1 MRVFLDTNVL
11 VSAFTTRGICADV
24 VTVVVAEHQL
34 VLGESVLAEL
44 TRVLSDKMKVP
55 APTIE
60 EAESFLRQQA
70 AVVSHRTEP
79 DVNSATRTTCRSWP
93 KPLRDWRTFSSPGT
107 ATFLRSPTTYPST
120 SSLPEASGRGY
131 KNGRRRFLTDLR
143 FCCAANVVTASE
155 AREPDAYRDSSNRL
169 LCGWITA
176 QSFSVRRMPLRRG
189 RRARPI
195 GLAPNAPPP

>member
-79 DVNSATRTTCRSWP
+79 DVE
-93 KPLRDWRTFSSPGT
+93 LRDPDD
-107 ATFLRSPTTYPST
+107 
-120 SSLPEASGRGY
+120 LPVLAEA
-131 KNGRRRFLTDLR
+131 L
-143 FCCAANVVTASE
+143 E
-155 AREPDAYRDSSNRL
+155 
-169 LCGWITA
+169 
-176 QSFSVRRMPLRRG
+176 
-189 RRARPI
+189 
-195 GLAPNAPPP
+195 GLADVLVTGDRELLEITHDLPINILSPRGFWERLRDR